1 MSSHVEYNI
10 GRRLRA
16 RRRLL
21 SLSQTEVAMACGVT
35 FQQIQKYEAGM
46 VTISASRLW
55 TLATVLGV
63 PITHFFDGLS
73 GDRSEL
79 PRLNGARHA
88 GLDVGQEG
96 ARGLG

>member
-1 MSSHVEYNI
+1 MSSHLEYNI

-21 SLSQTEVAMACGVT
+21 SLSQTEVAAACGVT

-55 TLATVLGV
+55 TLAGVLDV
-63 PITHFFDGLS
+63 PITHFFDGLP
-73 GDRSEL
+73 GGRGE
-79 PRLNGARHA
+79 ARHPLSGLRA
-88 GLDVGQEG
+88 GLDVGQERP
-96 ARGLG
+96 AGLS

>member
-1 MSSHVEYNI
+1 MSSHLEYNI

-21 SLSQTEVAMACGVT
+21 SLSQTEVAAACGVT

-55 TLATVLGV
+55 TLAGVLDV
-63 PITHFFDGLS
+63 PITHFFDGLPGGRGAPS
-73 GDRSEL
+73 AEL
-79 PRLNGARHA
+79 ASCGS
-88 GLDVGQEG
+88 
-96 ARGLG
+96 